1 MMHWALLMARR
12 PYLTRERFDWAAA
25 LVATGFLAAMVVWPL
40 VAIAQRSLAG
50 AGIGDIVEI
59 LGRDSTW
66 RVVRF
71 TIWQALLSAL
81 ATVAVGLPIAHVL
94 ARYRFRGRN
103 AIRVLTVV
111 PFVLPTVVVAAALSA
126 LLESAPFESL
136 GIDDHP
142 LVAIIA
148 AHVFFNLAVIVR
160 VVGGFWAGLDR
171 TAEEA
176 AAVLGASPVR
186 VFRTI
191 TLPRL
196 APVLSGAALVVFLF
210 CFTSYGII
218 LILGGP
224 ATATVETEIRRYA
237 IFRQEFDVAAVL
249 AFLQLVV
256 VVGLSAA
263 SARLQRRL
271 SVATNS
277 RRAVVP
283 LAMTPRRRVHLGLVI
298 TLALVVIIAP
308 IAMLVEQSL
317 RVSDAGGLSVYGFD
331 HYRALAQPL
340 PLLPVTPMQALW
352 QSLRIAVLAALTAAV
367 VGIPAALVIAG
378 GRRIGRLL
386 EIAVLVPL
394 GVSAA
399 TLGFGYLLAFAVFD
413 LRRSPL
419 LLPLAHA
426 VVALPFVMASVVP
439 ALRNIGA
446 PVRSA
451 AATLGAGPFVV
462 LRTIDWP
469 LARRGLATGLGFAV
483 AISLGEFGA
492 TSFISRGA
500 ESFTAPLAVFRLLS
514 QPGSALRGQAM
525 ALSVIIGLAVGL
537 IAALLERT
545 RRGGAGFL

>member
-1 MMHWALLMARR
+1 MDPRR
-12 PYLTRERFDWAAA
+12 PDRQRARFDLAAA
-25 LVATGFLAAMVVWPL
+25 VVAVGFLAVMVVWPL

-50 AGIGDIVEI
+50 AGIGDVIDI

-71 TIWQALLSAL
+71 TVWQAFLSAA
-81 ATVAVGLPIAHVL
+81 ATVAIGLPIAHVL

-103 AIRVLTVV
+103 TIRVLTVV

-126 LLESAPFESL
+126 LFDSTLFDSAGL
-136 GIDDHP
+136 GARP
-142 LVAIIA
+142 LPAIVA

-176 AAVLGASPVR
+176 AAVLGASPAR

-196 APVLSGAALVVFLF
+196 APVLVGAALVVFLF

-224 ATATVETEIRRYA
+224 ATATLETEIRRYA

-249 AFLQLVV
+249 AFLQLIVV
-256 VVGLSAA
+256 VALSAG

-271 SVATNS
+271 SVTAN
-277 RRAVVP
+277 RRRLAAP
-283 LAMTPRRRVHLGLVI
+283 LALTPRRRIHLGLVV
-298 TLALVVIIAP
+298 ALVLMVILAP
-308 IAMLVEQSL
+308 IATLVEQSL
-317 RVSDAGGLSVYGFD
+317 RVSDGEGLSAYGFD

-340 PLLPVTPMQALW
+340 PLLPVSPMQALW
-352 QSLRIAVLAALTAAV
+352 QSLRIAALATLVAAL
-367 VGIPAALVIAG
+367 VGTPAALVIAG
-378 GRRIGRLL
+378 GRRIGRVL

-439 ALRNIGA
+439 ALRNVGA
-446 PVRSA
+446 PIRDA
-451 AATLGAGPFVV
+451 AATLGAGPIEV

-469 LARRGLATGLGFAV
+469 LTRRGLVTGLGFAV
-483 AISLGEFGA
+483 AVSLGEFGA

-514 QPGSALRGQAM
+514 QPGSALQGQAM
-525 ALSVIIGLAVGL
+525 ALSVIIGLAVGS

-545 RRGGAGFL
+545 RRDGAGFL

>member
-1 MMHWALLMARR
+1 MQSKRFG
-12 PYLTRERFDWAAA
+12 LTRPILDWAAVVIA
-25 LVATGFLAAMVVWPL
+25 VGFLAVMVVWPL

-50 AGIGDIVEI
+50 AGVADIVEI

-71 TIWQALLSAL
+71 TIWQAFWSTV
-81 ATVAVGLPIAHVL
+81 ATVFIGMPVAHVL
-94 ARYRFRGRN
+94 SRYEFRGRN
-103 AIRVLTVV
+103 VLRVLTVV
-111 PFVLPTVVVAAALSA
+111 PFVLPTVVVAAALSSLLDSRLAESMA
-126 LLESAPFESL
+126 LN
-136 GIDDHP
+136 DRP
-142 LVAIIA
+142 LLAIIA

-176 AAVLGASPVR
+176 AAVLGASPSR
-186 VFRTI
+186 VFRTV

-196 APVLSGAALVVFLF
+196 MPVLAGAALVVFLF

-224 ATATVETEIRRYA
+224 ETATVETEIRRYA

-249 AFLQLVV
+249 AFLQLLVV
-256 VVGLSAA
+256 VVLSAA

-271 SVATNS
+271 SVAGAS
-277 RRAVVP
+277 RRVAVP
-283 LAMTPRRRVHLGLVI
+283 LAMTPRRRLHLGLVI
-298 TLALVVIIAP
+298 TVALVIVVVP
-308 IAMLVEQSL
+308 IATLVEQSL
-317 RVSDAGGLSVYGFD
+317 RVSDAGGVSMYGFD
-331 HYRALAQPL
+331 HYRALTDSL
-340 PLLPVTPMQALW
+340 PLLPVSPARALW
-352 QSLRIAVLAALTAAV
+352 QSLRIALLAALTAAL
-367 VGIPAALVIAG
+367 VGVPAALVIAS
-378 GRRIGRLL
+378 GRRVGRLL
-386 EIAVLVPL
+386 EVAVLVPL

-439 ALRNIGA
+439 ALRNIGP
-446 PVRSA
+446 PVRAA
-451 AATLGAGPFVV
+451 AATLGAGPFAV

-469 LARRGLATGLGFAV
+469 LGRRGLATGLGFAV
-483 AISLGEFGA
+483 AVSLGEFGA
-492 TSFISRGA
+492 TSFVSRGA

-525 ALSVIIGLAVGL
+525 ALSVIIGLMVGL